1 MKKYWKFLLMIG
13 VSTVVMFGM
22 MYLNVY
28 ALDHI
33 FFSRTRVFMAL
44 MMGAVMAVIM
54 LLFMWK
60 MYENKKINVMIL
72 AASLLVFAGSLFMVR
87 SQTTVNYTAWMKAM
101 IPHHSIA
108 ILTSKRADLKDPEV
122 KKLAEEIIQAQEE
135 EIDKMKKMIKEMEL
149 PLSVQIKKEDVPEV
163 ISFKK

>member
-13 VSTVVMFGM
+13 VSTVIMFGM

-28 ALDHI
+28 SIDHL

-44 MMGAVMAVIM
+44 MMGAVMAIIM

-60 MYENKKINVMIL
+60 MYENKTLNKIIL
-72 AASLLVFAGSLFMVR
+72 GVSVLVFAGSLFMVR
-87 SQTTVNYTAWMKAM
+87 SQTTDSDVAWMKAM

-108 ILTSKRADLKDPEV
+108 ILTSKRANLKYPEV
-122 KKLAEEIIQAQEE
+122 KKLANDIIEAQEK
-135 EIDKMKKMIKEMEL
+135 EIEQMKKLIEEQK
-149 PLSVQIKKEDVPEV
+149 
-163 ISFKK
+163 

>member
-13 VSTVVMFGM
+13 VSTVIMFGM

-28 ALDHI
+28 SIDHL

-44 MMGAVMAVIM
+44 MMGAVMAIIM

-60 MYENKKINVMIL
+60 MYENKTLNKIIL
-72 AASLLVFAGSLFMVR
+72 GVSVLVFAGSLFMVR
-87 SQTTVNYTAWMKAM
+87 SQTTVSDVAWMKAM

-108 ILTSKRADLKDPEV
+108 ILTSKRANLKDPEV
-122 KKLAEEIIQAQEE
+122 KKLANDIIEAQEK
-135 EIDKMKKMIKEMEL
+135 EIEQMKKMIEEQK
-149 PLSVQIKKEDVPEV
+149 
-163 ISFKK
+163 

>member
-87 SQTTVNYTAWMKAM
+87 SQTTVNDTAWMKAM

-108 ILTSKRADLKDPEV
+108 ILASKRADLKDPEV

-149 PLSVQIKKEDVPEV
+149 SLIH
-163 ISFKK
+163 I

>member
-13 VSTVVMFGM
+13 VSTVIMFGM

-28 ALDHI
+28 SIDHL

-44 MMGAVMAVIM
+44 MMGAVMAIIM

-60 MYENKKINVMIL
+60 MYENKTLNKIIL
-72 AASLLVFAGSLFMVR
+72 GVSVLVFAGSLFMVR
-87 SQTTVNYTAWMKAM
+87 SQTRVSDVTWMKAM

-108 ILTSKRADLKDPEV
+108 ILTSKRANLKDPEV
-122 KKLAEEIIQAQEE
+122 KKLANDIIVAQEK
-135 EIDKMKKMIKEMEL
+135 EIEQMKKLIEEQK
-149 PLSVQIKKEDVPEV
+149 
-163 ISFKK
+163 